1 MQGNAVKSSIDNRRA
16 RSEATKHALM
26 RAAEKLVADGGME
39 NLSIREIVAIA
50 NQKNESALQYHFK
63 NLTGLLNFKHDVRPF
78 LRRPSGIRLNLLYGN
93 SACLWSGQPFNWHEP
108 TLNFGAM

>member
-39 NLSIREIVAIA
+39 NLSIRKIVAIA

-63 NLTGLLNFKHDVRPF
+63 NLTGLLNAIHSERAEQIQARRSAILTET
-78 LRRPSGIRLNLLYGN
+78 LRNSPEPSLRQLCLLMVG
-93 SACLWSGQPFNWHEP
+93 P
-108 TLNFGAM
+108 T